1 MSENVKKQ
9 SGYVKKPDEAFDEN
23 PWRRDLAYTMK
34 RGSKIVSM
42 GRSKKLIDIN
52 TGEVQDQDVAMVTKR
67 VVDQDEFIKIF
78 EGGISHLFSLSKT
91 AQELFQVVLTIYL
104 DGKFSGER
112 IYLSPKSLSDAGYT
126 RTRATMTNGLN
137 QLLEKRFLARVKD
150 EKHLFW
156 VNPNMFFKG
165 DRMRLIQDFA
175 IEGTPAA
182 KQLEE
187 EADALLQATQ
197 QGSLDF
203 SPPDES

>member
-9 SGYVKKPDEAFDEN
+9 SAYVKKPGESFNEN
-23 PWRRDLAYTMK
+23 PWRRDLAFTMK
-34 RGSKIVSM
+34 RGSKIISM
-42 GRSKKLIDIN
+42 GRSNKLIDIN
-52 TGEVQDQDVAMVTKR
+52 TGEVQDQDIAMVTKR
-67 VVDQDEFIKIF
+67 VVDKDEFIKVF

-112 IYLSPKSLSDAGYT
+112 IYLSPKSLSDAGYA
-126 RTRATMTNGLN
+126 RARATMTNGLN
-137 QLLEKRFLARVKD
+137 QLLEKNFLARVKD

-175 IEGTPAA
+175 IKGTEAA
-182 KQLEE
+182 KKLEE
-187 EADALLQATQ
+187 EADALMNSAQ
-197 QGSLDF
+197 QKSLDLDD
-203 SPPDES
+203 PNRD